1 MCVYIYVYV
10 YIHLY
15 IYVHI
20 YTYVC
25 MYIYMCIYIYTLYQ
39 DRGPNLLKL
48 TEPLTD
54 YTIAP
59 MMRSDE
65 I

>member
-1 MCVYIYVYV
+1 
-10 YIHLY
+10 
-15 IYVHI
+15 
-20 YTYVC
+20 
-25 MYIYMCIYIYTLYQ
+25 MYIYIYMYVCIYICAYIYTLYQ

>member
-1 MCVYIYVYV
+1 MYIYICVCVYTPIYINMYIYIYVCI
-10 YIHLY
+10 YI
-15 IYVHI
+15 
-20 YTYVC
+20 C
-25 MYIYMCIYIYTLYQ
+25 AYIYTLYQ

>member
-1 MCVYIYVYV
+1 MYIY
-10 YIHLY
+10 I
-15 IYVHI
+15 
-20 YTYVC
+20 YVC